1 MTQIKSDDRVYRKNP
16 LPQTTPPK
24 SSAVADPVK
33 EKPNAKK
40 AAPKAAAKSRKT
52 KAKG

>member
-1 MTQIKSDDRVYRKNP
+1 MTEIKSDNRVYSKNP
-16 LPQTTPPK
+16 LPQNTPPLD
-24 SSAVADPVK
+24 SAVAEPVK